1 MTIQPLTV
9 LSDDERMFRHAVLG
23 YARDKVAPRVAEMD
37 ERGAM
42 DSGIVKGLFDLG
54 VMGIEVPPDFG
65 GAGSSFFTAILAV
78 EAFAETDPSV
88 AVLVDV
94 QNTLV
99 NNALLRWG
107 TDAQKKRYMP
117 RMCTEIVGSYALSE
131 SASGSDAFAL
141 EARAEKRGDK
151 YLLTG

>member
-9 LSDDERMFRHAVLG
+9 LTDDERMFRDSVLG
-23 YARDKVAPRVAEMD
+23 FARDKVAPRVAEMD
-37 ERGAM
+37 ARGVM
-42 DSGIVKGLFDLG
+42 DPAIVKGLFEMG
-54 VMGIEVPPDFG
+54 VMGIEVPEDLG
-65 GAGSSFFTAILAV
+65 GAGTSFFTAILAV
-78 EAFAETDPSV
+78 EALAETDPSV

-107 TDAQKKRYMP
+107 SDEQKKRYLP